1 VITDWLQKY
10 GRPNEATPAKWNT
23 EYKDYDAAATTGA
36 DMTPIAEK
44 TSKQD
49 VLEAPPVPPVDT
61 EMEETGPVPV
71 AAANMADDDS
81 FVKSE
86 PRENGSKKRKHEGET
101 AEEKAERKRKKA
113 EKKEKR
119 KSTS

>member
-1 VITDWLQKY
+1 MV
-10 GRPNEATPAKWNT
+10 PVS
-23 EYKDYDAAATTGA
+23 
-36 DMTPIAEK
+36 EK

-61 EMEETGPVPV
+61 EMEETGPVHI
-71 AAANMADDDS
+71 AAANSADDDS

-86 PRENGSKKRKHEGET
+86 PQENGTKKRKHEGET

-113 EKKEKR
+113 EKKSKKEEKR
-119 KSTS
+119 KSVS